1 MVHYTGIKPV
11 FAHSWQLH
19 PQSRGLYDSF
29 CTGKSWSQVGCQ
41 VVLSSCPAETNKSW
55 LKLGEAEKPK
65 KKQDKLDKK
74 GQADNLGNGPCWFF
88 CQMSFQL
95 VPRRNT
101 AQFLQAKKCRLPA
114 KFENGGCL
122 HLFSHFQ
129 HFSAKC
135 GFKQNIHPT
144 QVKQPKQSSPH
155 WVQSLPWLD
164 WKWSS

>member
-1 MVHYTGIKPV
+1 MAATPPKPWSIWLVLHRKVMVASRLPSCSQLLPSGNQQKLTKTRR
-11 FAHSWQLH
+11 SW
-19 PQSRGLYDSF
+19 
-29 CTGKSWSQVGCQ
+29 K
-41 VVLSSCPAETNKSW
+41 AE
-55 LKLGEAEKPK
+55 